1 MRPLRRLSV
10 DAAEALLVAVVLTLT
25 PLAGLFVAGVDAL
38 QPVVFLLFAAVVALA
53 ALVVGRGVTSVTRS
67 LWSEAELTPRLLV
80 VGSAHAVEMVAATV
94 FLVALGTLV
103 WLRAAFGVLAR
114 GGEGAVLGLLGTVAL
129 AGIVLVGSVG
139 GRHLL
144 VWR

>member
-10 DAAEALLVAVVLTLT
+10 DSAEALLVAVVLTFA
-25 PLAGLFVAGVDAL
+25 PLAGLFVGVDAL
-38 QPVVFLLFAAVVALA
+38 QPVVFVLFAAVVALA
-53 ALVVGRGVTSVTRS
+53 ALVFARGVTSVTRS

-94 FLVALGTLV
+94 FLVALGTIV